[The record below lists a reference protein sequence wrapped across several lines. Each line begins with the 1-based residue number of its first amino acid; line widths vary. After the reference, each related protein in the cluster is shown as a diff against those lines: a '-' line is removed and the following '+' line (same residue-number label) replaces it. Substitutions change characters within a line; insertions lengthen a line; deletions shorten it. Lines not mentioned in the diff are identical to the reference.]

1 MLLGVSE
8 WERKF
13 NQLSEN
19 SNKQGIARFC
29 MMAYNLK
36 NTDLTNS
43 EENQFKSADS
53 VLILGDYKIL
63 FCS

>member
-13 NQLSEN
+13 NQLSES
-19 SNKQGIARFC
+19 SNKQGIERFC

-36 NTDLTNS
+36 NTGLTNS
-43 EENQFKSADS
+43 EKNPFKSADS